1 MILQELFLLIQNQI
15 ISNYRYI
22 CFKSLFM
29 KTVHPFVVALL
40 LLPTFLLAQDKSKTV
55 SSKIEKVIVF
65 TEGAQVL
72 RTAETS
78 FSSGKTELIFS
89 GISPKVDKE
98 SIQVKGKGAFTIQ
111 TVIHQNNHLVLQ
123 NNREEIEKLQSSK
136 FQLSKK
142 RVYESNVLTILRN
155 EETIL
160 AKNQIIGG
168 TNTGLKTADLKEAVD
183 FQRQRLIDL
192 LKQKSDVETRVTS
205 IDSTIVKL
213 DKQLQALNQSNETAT
228 SEVVVTVSSKTEI
241 SNASFELTYYVID
254 AGWYS
259 NYDLRVED
267 IKSPIDLLF
276 KANIFQ
282 TSGEDWNEVKL
293 TISNG
298 NPSES
303 GVAPTMQPWYL
314 NLNQRL
320 RASNPVQAFGQL
332 SGNTITGIVSENGIP
347 LPGANVVVKGTT
359 IGTTTDFDGKY
370 AIKVPNASSQLEFSY
385 VGMNSTVVNA
395 TSKTINVELEPG
407 VSLEEVVIASAY
419 SRKSMKS
426 FVVLEEDTIA
436 LQTAVNYQP
445 TTITYE
451 INEPYTVLSDGKKY
465 TAEIKRFE
473 LPAQYNYFA
482 VPKLDES
489 VYLTAKITDWQELNL
504 FDGEL
509 NLFFEGAY
517 LGKSLLDLQSATDTL
532 DISLG
537 KDKGIVISRKK
548 LKEFSS
554 KQFLSSYKK
563 ESRAYEIT
571 VKNNKPYPVEI
582 TVLDQLPIS
591 NNKEI
596 TVEDESYAEATLEKD
611 AKMVKWNFTLPTKTE
626 KKVKLKYQVKYP
638 KNAFLQLE

>member
-1 MILQELFLLIQNQI
+1 MKSFYTFFTLLFLIPN
-15 ISNYRYI
+15 
-22 CFKSLFM
+22 
-29 KTVHPFVVALL
+29 V
-40 LLPTFLLAQDKSKTV
+40 LLAQNKSKTV
-55 SSKIEKVIVF
+55 TSKIEKVIVF
-65 TEGAQVL
+65 TQGAQIL
-72 RTAETS
+72 RTAKTS
-78 FSSGKTELIFS
+78 FSGGKTQLVFG

-111 TVIHQNNHLVLQ
+111 SVIHQNNHLVLQ
-123 NNREEIEKLQSSK
+123 KNREEIEKLQSTK

-142 RVYESNVLTILRN
+142 RVYESNVLTILKN

-160 AKNQIIGG
+160 AKNQVIGG
-168 TNTGLKTADLKEAVD
+168 TNAGLKTTDLKEAVD

-192 LKQKSDVETRVTS
+192 LKQKSDVETRMTS

-228 SEVVVTVSSKTEI
+228 SEVVVTIASKAEVA
-241 SNASFELTYYVID
+241 NASFELTYYVID

-282 TSGEDWNEVKL
+282 TSGEDWNEVNL

-314 NLNQRL
+314 NLNQRP
-320 RASNPVQAFGQL
+320 RASNPVQAYGQL
-332 SGNTITGIVSENGIP
+332 IGNTITGIVSENGIP

-359 IGTTTDFDGKY
+359 IGTSTDFDGRY
-370 AIKVPNASSQLEFSY
+370 TIKVPNANSQLEFSFI
-385 VGMNSTVVNA
+385 GMNSTVVNA
-395 TSKTINVELEPG
+395 TSKTINVELEAG
-407 VSLEEVVIASAY
+407 ASLDEVVITTGY
-419 SRKSMKS
+419 GILKKSKKRE
-426 FVVLEEDTIA
+426 VVMEEESIA
-436 LQTAVNYQP
+436 LQTSVNYQP

-517 LGKSLLDLQSATDTL
+517 LGKSLLDLQSASDTL

-537 KDKGIVISRKK
+537 KDKGIVINRKK
-548 LKEFSS
+548 LKEFSA

-571 VKNNKPYPVEI
+571 VKNNKPYPIEI

-591 NNKEI
+591 NNKEV
-596 TVEDESYAEATLEKD
+596 TVEDETYAEAILEKD
-611 AKMVKWNFTLPTKTE
+611 TKMVKWNFTLPSKTE
-626 KKVKLKYQVKYP
+626 NKVQLKYQVKYP

>member
-1 MILQELFLLIQNQI
+1 MKSIYSFLIILSLIPN
-15 ISNYRYI
+15 
-22 CFKSLFM
+22 
-29 KTVHPFVVALL
+29 
-40 LLPTFLLAQDKSKTV
+40 FLLAQNKSKIV
-55 SSKIEKVIVF
+55 SSKIERVIVF

-72 RTAETS
+72 RKAQTS
-78 FSSGKTELIFS
+78 FSSGKIELIFG

-111 TVIHQNNHLVLQ
+111 SVIHQNNYLVLQ
-123 NNREEIEKLQSSK
+123 KNREEIEKLHSTK

-142 RVYESNVLTILRN
+142 RVYESNVLTILKN

-160 AKNQIIGG
+160 AKNQVIGG
-168 TNTGLKTADLKEAVD
+168 TNAGLKTIDLREAVD

-192 LKQKSDVETRVTS
+192 LKQKSEVESRMTS
-205 IDSTIVKL
+205 LDSTIVKL
-213 DKQLQALNQSNETAT
+213 EKQLQALNQSNETST
-228 SEVVVTVSSKTEI
+228 SEVVVTISSKTEI

-254 AGWYS
+254 AGWFS

-267 IKSPIDLLF
+267 IESPIDLLF

-303 GVAPTMQPWYL
+303 GVAPTIQPWYL
-314 NLNQRL
+314 NLNQRARL
-320 RASNPVQAFGQL
+320 SESVQAFGQL
-332 SGNTITGIVSENGIP
+332 IGNTITGIVSEGGIP
-347 LPGANVVVKGTT
+347 LPGATVVVKGTT
-359 IGTTTDFDGKY
+359 IGTSTDFDGRY
-370 AIKVPNASSQLEFSY
+370 SIKVPNANSQLEFSF
-385 VGMNSTVVNA
+385 VGMNSKVVNA
-395 TSKTINVELEPG
+395 TFKTINVELEARA
-407 VSLEEVVIASAY
+407 SLDEVVVVSYSA
-419 SRKSMKS
+419 KSQKRAVAVAVES
-426 FVVLEEDTIA
+426 IA

-489 VYLTAKITDWQELNL
+489 VYLTAKVTDWQELNL

-517 LGKSLLDLQSATDTL
+517 LGKSLLDLQSASDTL
-532 DISLG
+532 EISLG
-537 KDKGIVISRKK
+537 KDKGIVINRKK
-548 LKEFSS
+548 LKEFSA

-571 VKNNKPYPVEI
+571 VKNNKPYSVDI

-596 TVEDESYAEATLEKD
+596 TVEDELYAEATLEKD
-611 AKMVKWNFTLPTKTE
+611 TKIVKWNFALPSKTE
-626 KKVKLKYQVKYP
+626 KKVQLKYQVKYP
-638 KNAFLQLE
+638 KNSFLQME

>member
-1 MILQELFLLIQNQI
+1 MKSISCLLIVVLFSQNI
-15 ISNYRYI
+15 
-22 CFKSLFM
+22 
-29 KTVHPFVVALL
+29 
-40 LLPTFLLAQDKSKTV
+40 LLAQNKSKTV
-55 SSKIEKVIVF
+55 TSKIEKVIVF

-72 RTAETS
+72 RTANTS
-78 FSSGKTELIFS
+78 FSGGKTELVFA

-111 TVIHQNNHLVLQ
+111 SVIHQNNHLVLQ
-123 NNREEIEKLQSSK
+123 KNREEIEKLQSTK
-136 FQLSKK
+136 FHLSKK
-142 RVYESNVLTILRN
+142 RVYESNVLTILKN
-155 EETIL
+155 EEAIL
-160 AKNQIIGG
+160 AKNQVIGG
-168 TNTGLKTADLKEAVD
+168 TNAGLKTTDLREAVD

-192 LKQKSDVETRVTS
+192 LKQKSDVETRMTS
-205 IDSTIVKL
+205 IDSSIVKL
-213 DKQLQALNQSNETAT
+213 EKQLQALNQSNETST
-228 SEVVVTVSSKTEI
+228 SEVVVTISSKTEVA
-241 SNASFELTYYVID
+241 NASFELTYYVID

-276 KANIFQ
+276 KANIYQ

-314 NLNQRL
+314 NLNQRSK
-320 RASNPVQAFGQL
+320 ASNPVQAYGQL
-332 SGNTITGIVSENGIP
+332 IGNTITGIVSENGIP
-347 LPGANVVVKGTT
+347 LPGVTVLVKGTT
-359 IGTTTDFDGKY
+359 IGTSTDFDGRY
-370 AIKVPNASSQLEFSY
+370 TIKVPNSNSQLEFSY
-385 VGMNSTVVNA
+385 VGMNSRLVNA
-395 TSKTINVELEPG
+395 TSKTINVELESG
-407 VSLEEVVIASAY
+407 VSLDEVVITSAY
-419 SRKSMKS
+419 GIAKKSKKRE
-426 FVVLEEDTIA
+426 VVFEEESIA

-517 LGKSLLDLQSATDTL
+517 LGKSLLDLQSASDTL

-548 LKEFSS
+548 LKEFSA
-554 KQFLSSYKK
+554 KQFLSNYKK

-596 TVEDESYAEATLEKD
+596 TVEDEFYAEATLEKD
-611 AKMVKWNFTLPTKTE
+611 TKMVKWNFTLPSKTE
-626 KKVKLKYQVKYP
+626 KKVQLKYQVKYP
-638 KNAFLQLE
+638 KNSFLQIE